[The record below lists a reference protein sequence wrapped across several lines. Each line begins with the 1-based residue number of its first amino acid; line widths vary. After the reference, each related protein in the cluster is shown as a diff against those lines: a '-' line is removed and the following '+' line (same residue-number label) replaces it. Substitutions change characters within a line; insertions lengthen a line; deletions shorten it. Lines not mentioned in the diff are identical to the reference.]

1 MSESITNIS
10 VPTVDQEGEDESAKA
25 KAQVMAELTTA
36 KALLDDSETAEAAA
50 FWTNYIDDLEG
61 RLAALENGETIA
73 YTNSYADVAS
83 VSGSLAPD
91 SVAPGSVAPDSI
103 APGSIAPGSVAPGS
117 IAPGSIAPG
126 SVAPG
131 SVAALSTGG
140 SVVDSGS
147 VMQTPE
153 STQFATTSAATEQVG
168 STNVLETS
176 AIGVENTRSSQQ
188 QEAIED
194 DKQSFPASTTPNG
207 NLFNAPMVT
216 RQPVNLDEI
225 HRTNQNEILVD
236 VVAPVDLP
244 DGYTFEA
251 RMGEKRFMATVPP
264 GGVSQGQTFQCP
276 MKEVEKTEFDIPER
290 HWRDGICDLF
300 SEGICHPF
308 LCNALFCP
316 LIAVGQVATRL
327 QLNWCGQSG
336 NKVDAY
342 AVQNNMLAMVVF
354 WVVLNVIA
362 IHYMLVQWVRGWFD
376 YSDATPIIAINVFIY
391 LLTVIVVTNT
401 RKQVRE
407 KCEISDD
414 CPGEDFCKTITC
426 MPCTIAQ
433 MGRHTAD
440 YDSFPG
446 YCCSKTGLPEN
457 VSIIAPSNARVSTY
471 APPVRAS
478 EAEMV

>member
-1 MSESITNIS
+1 MSDSITTFS
-10 VPTVDQEGEDESAKA
+10 VPTPSTDKEVEDEAATA

-50 FWTNYIDDLEG
+50 FWTNYIEDLEG
-61 RLAALENGETIA
+61 RLAALENGETIQM
-73 YTNSYADVAS
+73 NAS
-83 VSGSLAPD
+83 SVDAASIAGSLAQGSISPG
-91 SVAPGSVAPDSI
+91 SVDLGSVDLGNVTAPSTAGSVAPT
-103 APGSIAPGSVAPGS
+103 GSVEQTSDPSQAVETKQTASTDELEISKSGAPS
-117 IAPGSIAPG
+117 S
-126 SVAPG
+126 
-131 SVAALSTGG
+131 
-140 SVVDSGS
+140 
-147 VMQTPE
+147 
-153 STQFATTSAATEQVG
+153 
-168 STNVLETS
+168 
-176 AIGVENTRSSQQ
+176 ENQD
-188 QEAIED
+188 AIED
-194 DKQSFPASTTPNG
+194 AKQSFPASPTSNG

-225 HRTNQNEILVD
+225 KRTNENEILVD

-251 RMGEKRFMATVPP
+251 RMGEKRFMATVPH

-276 MKEVEKTEFDIPER
+276 MREVEKTEFDIPER
-290 HWRDGICDLF
+290 RWRDGTFDLC

-308 LCNALFCP
+308 LCNSIFCP
-316 LIAVGQVATRL
+316 LIAIGQVATRM
-327 QLNWCGQSG
+327 QLNWCGHSG

-354 WVVLNVIA
+354 WFVLNAVGI
-362 IHYMLVQWVRGWFD
+362 YYLLVQWVRGWLD
-376 YSDATPIIAINVFIY
+376 LNDAIPIISFNVFMY

-414 CPGEDFCKTITC
+414 CPGEDLCKTITF

-440 YDSFPG
+440 YENFPG

-457 VSIIAPSNARVSTY
+457 VSIITPSNGRVSTY
-471 APPVRAS
+471 KPPVRAS